1 MRANSPFILI
11 TFTYIISEGTHH
23 VQPAKTFQMVVK
35 SKQFTEVA
43 AIHLE
48 AEENLMQVYHQAM
61 TKWGETAK
69 HLELEDKYSQQEAS
83 EHEGESNEGGENEG
97 GEETGLGEAKEGEG
111 EERGGEE
118 KGEREGEKGEGKGEE
133 GEKEEGG
140 DKMEVDEQESHDV

>member
-1 MRANSPFILI
+1 MFNLQNLPDGGRIQAL
-11 TFTYIISEGTHH
+11 
-23 VQPAKTFQMVVK
+23 
-35 SKQFTEVA
+35 TEVA
-43 AIHLE
+43 AIHQE

-97 GEETGLGEAKEGEG
+97 GDRQDWEKQRKEKERKEGEK
-111 EERGGEE
+111 RKE
-118 KGEREGEKGEGKGEE
+118 KERERKEK
-133 GEKEEGG
+133 EKERKEKQEEGG